1 MSVMAEGHF
10 MSGGYGLNRTARQI
24 MELLWNSETPLSY
37 EEIAESVKSMR
48 RTRKIYICLT
58 ELEDAGMIGIKG
70 DMGYFAV
77 CKKDGFIDRWGKEQ
91 IKNFL
96 KAPQFPAGNLRRI
109 KRLSEEDAAELR
121 KLL

>member
-10 MSGGYGLNRTARQI
+10 MSSGYGLNRTARQI
-24 MELLWNSETPLSY
+24 MELLWNAETPLSY
-37 EEIAESVKSMR
+37 EKIAESVKSMR

-58 ELEDAGMIGIKG
+58 ELEEAGMIGIKG

-77 CKKDGFIDRWGKEQ
+77 CKKDELIDRWGKEQ

-96 KAPQFPAGNLRRI
+96 KAPQFPAGNLRKI

>member
-24 MELLWNSETPLSY
+24 MELLWNAETPLSY

-48 RTRKIYICLT
+48 RTRRICVCLT
-58 ELEDAGMIGIKG
+58 ELEEAGMIGIKG

-77 CKKDGFIDRWGKEQ
+77 CKKDEFIDRWGKEQ

-96 KAPQFPAGNLRRI
+96 KAPQFPAGNLRKI

>member
-24 MELLWNSETPLSY
+24 MELLWNAETPLSY
-37 EEIAESVKSMR
+37 EEIAESVKGMR

-58 ELEDAGMIGIKG
+58 ELEEAGMIGIKG

-77 CKKDGFIDRWGKEQ
+77 CKKDELIDRWGKEQ

-96 KAPQFPAGNLRRI
+96 KAPQFPAGNLRKI
-109 KRLSEEDAAELR
+109 NRLSEEDAAELR

>member
-10 MSGGYGLNRTARQI
+10 MSGGYGRNRTARQI
-24 MELLWNSETPLSY
+24 MELLWNAEIPLSY
-37 EEIAESVKSMR
+37 EEIAESVKGMR
-48 RTRKIYICLT
+48 RTRKINICLT
-58 ELEDAGMIGIKG
+58 ELEEAGIIEIKG

-77 CKKDGFIDRWGKEQ
+77 CKKDEFIDRWGKEQ

-96 KAPQFPAGNLRRI
+96 KAPQFPAGNLRKI

>member
-10 MSGGYGLNRTARQI
+10 MSDGYGPNRTARQI
-24 MELLWNSETPLSY
+24 MELLWNAETPLSY
-37 EEIAESVKSMR
+37 EEIAESVKGMR

-58 ELEDAGMIGIKG
+58 ELEEAGMIGIKG

-77 CKKDGFIDRWGKEQ
+77 CKKDELIDRWGKEQ

-96 KAPQFPAGNLRRI
+96 KAPQFPAGNLRKI

>member
-10 MSGGYGLNRTARQI
+10 MSGGYGRNRTARQI
-24 MELLWNSETPLSY
+24 MELLWNAEIPLSY
-37 EEIAESVKSMR
+37 EEIAESVKGMR
-48 RTRKIYICLT
+48 RTRKINICLT
-58 ELEDAGMIGIKG
+58 ELEEAGMIGIKG

-77 CKKDGFIDRWGKEQ
+77 CKKDEFIDRWGKGQ

-96 KAPQFPAGNLRRI
+96 KAPQFPAGNLRKI

>member
-10 MSGGYGLNRTARQI
+10 MSGGYGRNRTARQI
-24 MELLWNSETPLSY
+24 MELLWNAEIPLSY
-37 EEIAESVKSMR
+37 EEIAESVKGMR
-48 RTRKIYICLT
+48 RTRKINICLT
-58 ELEDAGMIGIKG
+58 ELEEAGMIGIKG

-77 CKKDGFIDRWGKEQ
+77 CKKDELIDRWGKEQ

-96 KAPQFPAGNLRRI
+96 KAPQFPAGNLRKI

>member
-10 MSGGYGLNRTARQI
+10 MSGGYGRNRTARQI
-24 MELLWNSETPLSY
+24 MELLWNAEIPLSY
-37 EEIAESVKSMR
+37 EEIAESVKDMR
-48 RTRKIYICLT
+48 RTRKIYVCLT
-58 ELEDAGMIGIKG
+58 ELEEAGMIGIKG

-77 CKKDGFIDRWGKEQ
+77 CKKDEFIDRWGKEQ

-96 KAPQFPAGNLRRI
+96 KAPQFPAGNLRKI

>member
-10 MSGGYGLNRTARQI
+10 MSGGYGRNRTARQI
-24 MELLWNSETPLSY
+24 MELLWNAEIPLSY
-37 EEIAESVKSMR
+37 EEIAESVKGMR
-48 RTRKIYICLT
+48 RTRKINICLT
-58 ELEDAGMIGIKG
+58 ELEEAGMIGIKG

-77 CKKDGFIDRWGKEQ
+77 CKKDEFIDRWGKEQ

-96 KAPQFPAGNLRRI
+96 KAPQFPAGNLRKI

>member
-10 MSGGYGLNRTARQI
+10 MSGGYGRNRTARQI
-24 MELLWNSETPLSY
+24 MELLWNAEIPLSY
-37 EEIAESVKSMR
+37 EEIAESVKDMR
-48 RTRKIYICLT
+48 RTRKINICLT
-58 ELEDAGMIGIKG
+58 ELEEAGMIGIKG

-77 CKKDGFIDRWGKEQ
+77 CKKDEFIDRWGKEQ

-96 KAPQFPAGNLRRI
+96 KAPQFPAGNLRKI

>member
-24 MELLWNSETPLSY
+24 MELLWNAETPLSY
-37 EEIAESVKSMR
+37 EEIVESVKGMR
-48 RTRKIYICLT
+48 RTRKIYVCLT
-58 ELEDAGMIGIKG
+58 ELEEAGMIGIKG
-70 DMGYFAV
+70 NMGYYAV
-77 CKKDGFIDRWGKEQ
+77 CQKDEFIDHWGKEQ

-96 KAPQFPAGNLRRI
+96 KAPQFSAGNLRKI

>member
-1 MSVMAEGHF
+1 MP
-10 MSGGYGLNRTARQI
+10 YGIVVECRKLN
-24 MELLWNSETPLSY
+24 
-37 EEIAESVKSMR
+37 
-48 RTRKIYICLT
+48 IYICLT
-58 ELEDAGMIGIKG
+58 EPEETDVIGIKG

-77 CKKDGFIDRWGKEQ
+77 CKKDEFIDRWGKEQ

-96 KAPQFPAGNLRRI
+96 KAPQFPAGNLRKI

>member
-1 MSVMAEGHF
+1 MSVMVEGHF
-10 MSGGYGLNRTARQI
+10 MSGGYGRNRTARQI
-24 MELLWNSETPLSY
+24 MELLWNAEIPLSY
-37 EEIAESVKSMR
+37 EEIAESVKGMR
-48 RTRKIYICLT
+48 RTRKINICLT
-58 ELEDAGMIGIKG
+58 ELEEAGMIGIKG

-77 CKKDGFIDRWGKEQ
+77 CKKDEFIDRWGKEQ

-96 KAPQFPAGNLRRI
+96 KAPQFPAGNLRKI

>member
-1 MSVMAEGHF
+1 MAEGHF

-24 MELLWNSETPLSY
+24 MELLWNAETPLSY
-37 EEIAESVKSMR
+37 EEIAESVKGMR

-58 ELEDAGMIGIKG
+58 ELEEAGMIGIKG

-77 CKKDGFIDRWGKEQ
+77 CKKDELIDRWGKEQ

-96 KAPQFPAGNLRRI
+96 KAPQFPAGNLRKI

>member
-1 MSVMAEGHF
+1 MAEGHL
-10 MSGGYGLNRTARQI
+10 MSGGYGLNRTAEQI
-24 MELLWNSETPLSY
+24 MELLWNAETPLSY
-37 EEIAESVKSMR
+37 EEIAESVKGMW

-58 ELEDAGMIGIKG
+58 ELEDAGIIGIKG
-70 DMGYFAV
+70 DMGYYAV
-77 CKKDGFIDRWGKEQ
+77 CKKDEFIDHWGKEQ

-96 KAPQFPAGNLRRI
+96 KAPQLPVGNLRKI